1 MSNNEKENTIRHSEM
16 DIAIQ
21 TMMLANPI
29 IDPLANAIEDEHL
42 ELHYEFLFEQGVDES
57 ILEVIDDLVYKPFW
71 EDLAENFDKYFHDNG
86 IAVGTYDNDD
96 YQKALTDIEKK
107 MVSRRFATAMLELAK
122 KEIQQRIDMAILDR
136 QSS

>member
-1 MSNNEKENTIRHSEM
+1 MSRYKEM

-21 TMMLANPI
+21 TMMAANPV

-42 ELHYEFLFEQGVDES
+42 ELHYDFLYEQGVDES
-57 ILEVIDDLVYKPFW
+57 ILEVIDDPIYKPFW
-71 EDLAENFDKYFHDNG
+71 ENLAEKFDEFFLDNG
-86 IAVGTYDNDD
+86 IAVMTYENDD
-96 YQKALTDIEKK
+96 YQLLSSTEKK
-107 MVSRRFATAMLELAK
+107 MVDRRFATAMLEDAK

>member
-1 MSNNEKENTIRHSEM
+1 MSRYKEM

-57 ILEVIDDLVYKPFW
+57 ILEVIDDIVYKPFC
-71 EDLAENFDKYFHDNG
+71 ENLVEKFDEFFLDNG
-86 IAVGTYDNDD
+86 IAVMTYENDD
-96 YQKALTDIEKK
+96 YQLLSKIEKT
-107 MVSRRFATAMLELAK
+107 MVDRRFASALIEDAK

>member
-1 MSNNEKENTIRHSEM
+1 MSRYKEM

-57 ILEVIDDLVYKPFW
+57 ILEVIDDVVYKPFW
-71 EDLAENFDKYFHDNG
+71 ENLVEKFDEFFLDNG
-86 IAVGTYDNDD
+86 IAVMTYENED
-96 YQKALTDIEKK
+96 YELLSSTEKA
-107 MVSRRFATAMLELAK
+107 MVNRRFATAMLEEAK

-136 QSS
+136 QVK

>member
-1 MSNNEKENTIRHSEM
+1 MSRYKEM

-21 TMMLANPI
+21 TMMTANPI

-42 ELHYEFLFEQGVDES
+42 ELHYEFLFEQGVDEA
-57 ILEVIDDLVYKPFW
+57 ILEVIDDVVYKPFW
-71 EDLAENFDKYFHDNG
+71 QNLTEKFDKFFLDNG
-86 IAVGTYDNDD
+86 IAVHTYENDD
-96 YQKALTDIEKK
+96 YQLLSETEKK
-107 MVSRRFATAMLELAK
+107 MVDSRFALAMLEAAK

>member
-1 MSNNEKENTIRHSEM
+1 MSRYKEM

-29 IDPLANAIEDEHL
+29 IDPLANTIEDEHL

-57 ILEVIDDLVYKPFW
+57 VLEVIDDVVYKPFW
-71 EDLAENFDKYFHDNG
+71 ENLVEKFDDFFLDNG
-86 IAVGTYDNDD
+86 IAVMTYENDD
-96 YQKALTDIEKK
+96 YQLLSKTEKA
-107 MVSRRFATAMLELAK
+107 MVDRRFASALIEDAK

>member
-1 MSNNEKENTIRHSEM
+1 MSRYKEM

-57 ILEVIDDLVYKPFW
+57 VLEVIDDVVYKSFW
-71 EDLAENFDKYFHDNG
+71 ENLVDKFDEFFLDNG
-86 IAVGTYDNDD
+86 VAVHTYENDD
-96 YQKALTDIEKK
+96 YQLLSKTEKTL
-107 MVSRRFATAMLELAK
+107 VDHRFASALIEDAK

-136 QSS
+136 QAK

>member
-1 MSNNEKENTIRHSEM
+1 MSRYKEM

-57 ILEVIDDLVYKPFW
+57 ILEVIDDIVYKPFW
-71 EDLAENFDKYFHDNG
+71 ENLVEKFDEFFLDNG
-86 IAVGTYDNDD
+86 IAVMTYENDD
-96 YQKALTDIEKK
+96 YQLLSKIEKA
-107 MVSRRFATAMLELAK
+107 MVDRRFASALIEDAK

>member
-1 MSNNEKENTIRHSEM
+1 MSRYKEM

-57 ILEVIDDLVYKPFW
+57 VLEVIDDLVYKPFW
-71 EDLAENFDKYFHDNG
+71 ENLVEKFDEFFLDNG
-86 IAVGTYDNDD
+86 IAVMTYENDD
-96 YQKALTDIEKK
+96 YQLLSSTEKA
-107 MVSRRFATAMLELAK
+107 MVNRRFASAMLEDAK

>member
-1 MSNNEKENTIRHSEM
+1 MARHSEM

-21 TMMLANPI
+21 TLMLANPI

-57 ILEVIDDLVYKPFW
+57 VLEVIDDVVYKPFW
-71 EDLAENFDKYFHDNG
+71 EDLAENFDKYFQDNA
-86 IAVGTYDNDD
+86 IAVRTYENDD
-96 YQKALTDIEKK
+96 YEALTDFEKK
-107 MVSRRFATAMLELAK
+107 MVNRRFATAMLELAK
-122 KEIQQRIDMAILDR
+122 KEIQQRIDMAVLDR

>member
-1 MSNNEKENTIRHSEM
+1 M

-21 TMMLANPI
+21 TMMAANPV

-42 ELHYEFLFEQGVDES
+42 ELHYEFLYEQGVDES
-57 ILEVIDDLVYKPFW
+57 LLEVIDDPVYKAFW
-71 EDLAENFDKYFHDNG
+71 ENLTDKFDEFFLDNG
-86 IAVGTYDNDD
+86 IAVMTYENDD
-96 YQKALTDIEKK
+96 YQLLSDTEKK
-107 MVSRRFATAMLELAK
+107 MVDRRFATAMLEDAK